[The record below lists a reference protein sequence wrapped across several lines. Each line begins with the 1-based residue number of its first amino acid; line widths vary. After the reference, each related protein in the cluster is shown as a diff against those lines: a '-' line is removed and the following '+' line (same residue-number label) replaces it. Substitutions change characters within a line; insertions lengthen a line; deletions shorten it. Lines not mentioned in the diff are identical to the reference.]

1 METWKKENTIFVR
14 ISLEHKNRLKNKA
27 GEKGMSLSAY
37 CRITLTGSLKTD
49 SGGSREIIPENSL

>member
-1 METWKKENTIFVR
+1 MQTWKKENTIFVR

-37 CRITLTGSLKTD
+37 CRVTLLESLETGAGKGRKKSPK
-49 SGGSREIIPENSL
+49 IV